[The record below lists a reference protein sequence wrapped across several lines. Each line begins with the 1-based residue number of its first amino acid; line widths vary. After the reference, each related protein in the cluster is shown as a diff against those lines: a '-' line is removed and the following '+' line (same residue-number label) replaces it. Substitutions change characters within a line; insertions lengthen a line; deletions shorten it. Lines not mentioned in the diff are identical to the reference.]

1 MTDAST
7 AEMCRLVV
15 CGPDRQIEVA
25 VPASVLVADLLPA
38 LLHHLGEGLADNGL
52 PHGGWVLQR
61 IGTAPLDEE
70 VTVAAAGLHDGEV
83 VHLRPRAEQ
92 LPEVDFDDLVD
103 GVATGVGNRP
113 GKWRPEMMRWAA
125 QGAAAVLLA
134 VGVAGLAMPGPALPR
149 AAVALFAALVS
160 LAAGAVLARRLD
172 EPGLGVVLAAAAVGF
187 AGVAGLILTGGDSAP
202 QLLAASAT
210 AAATAVLAAVLL
222 GPAGLPFVAAAT
234 AASLGVAAGA
244 SRVLAGLTGGQAAAV
259 VAVLATALVPA
270 VPMLAFRLSGLR
282 LSPLPTKPEHLQE
295 ELDPVPAAPLM
306 ERSRVV
312 DAQMTAL
319 YAGLGAA
326 VTLGVAPIGRT
337 GGWAGLLLP
346 VLLALVWLLSARPM
360 TSGRHRLAQG
370 IPALAALAGSMLG
383 LLSAAGPLV
392 RLGLLA
398 VVPLG
403 VWIIAGFA
411 RTMRE
416 RRLMPYW
423 GRIGD
428 VLLTVAAVALLPVLL
443 AVLGAYGWFRAIGG

>member
-61 IGTAPLDEE
+61 IGAAPLDEE
-70 VTVAAAGLHDGEV
+70 STVAAVGLHDGEV

-113 GKWRPEMMRWAA
+113 GKWRPEMTRWAA
-125 QGAAAVLLA
+125 QGAVAVLLA
-134 VGVAGLAMPGPALPR
+134 VAVAVPAMPGPLLPR
-149 AAVALFAALVS
+149 AAAALFAALVA
-160 LAAGAVLARRLD
+160 LAGGAVLARRLD
-172 EPGLGVVLAAAAVGF
+172 EPGLGAVLAAAAVGF
-187 AGVAGLILTGGDSAP
+187 AGVAGLILPGDDGAA
-202 QLLAASAT
+202 QLLAAGAT
-210 AAATAVLAAVLL
+210 ATATAVLAAALL
-222 GPAGLPFVAAAT
+222 GPAGLPFVAVAT
-234 AASLGVAAGA
+234 TALLGVAGGA
-244 SRVLAGLTGGQAAAV
+244 LRVLAGLTGGQAAAV
-259 VAVLATALVPA
+259 VAVLATALVPI
-270 VPMLAFRLSGLR
+270 VPMLAFRFAGLR

-306 ERSRVV
+306 KQSRVV
-312 DAQMTAL
+312 DGQMTAL

-326 VTLGVAPIGRT
+326 GTLCVAPICRT
-337 GGWAGLLLP
+337 GGWAALLLP

-360 TSGRHRLAQG
+360 TSGRHRLALG
-370 IPALAALAGSMLG
+370 VPALTALAGSMLA
-383 LLSAAGPLV
+383 LLSAAGPV
-392 RLGLLA
+392 TRLGALA
-398 VVPLG
+398 LVAAA
-403 VWIIAGFA
+403 VWAVAGFA

-416 RRLMPYW
+416 RRLMPIW

-428 VLLTVAAVALLPVLL
+428 VLLTVTAVALLPVLL
-443 AVLGAYGWFRAIGG
+443 AVLGAYGFFRAIGG